1 MKINMWK
8 YPGFAAVV
16 EFAEVLK
23 GYKMDKGTIRRPKNN
38 YKKGNRLM
46 RYTWIDEYLRWR

>member
-8 YPGFAAVV
+8 YPGSAAVE

-38 YKKGNRLM
+38 YKKGDLIYEVYM
-46 RYTWIDEYLRWR
+46 D